1 MSHPSIT
8 RPASLALLLVLG
20 LAAPSLADEPVVV
33 VANLEIHSAFW
44 PNLHHALYGAA
55 WARRPKTGARRLMP
69 DIPVPTPPT
78 LSADERAAWDAAVE
92 YYDRDLADRDL
103 LGGMGM
109 PQIKMALGAENLAAN
124 AIVAEHRAVLER
136 IAPVYRQH
144 FWPAHDRANREW
156 IAATVE
162 RLRTIERDIV
172 SAQERMYGRPWFNAP
187 VRVDVVAIGRA
198 YTSLFPTHATVSP
211 NEGPLTGWTS
221 VEMVLHEV
229 SHELILPIQKELAS
243 AFGDR
248 WKEHGVLWHVVQFYM
263 TGLALERILAMRG
276 IEYRKFLESEGLFD
290 RAWPQYRKPLE
301 DNWAPYVRGEITRA
315 QAIERTLAA
324 LTR

>member
-1 MSHPSIT
+1 MHHTLTIRRACLT
-8 RPASLALLLVLG
+8 FLLLGVAG
-20 LAAPSLADEPVVV
+20 PSLADEPLVV
-33 VANLEIHSAFW
+33 VANLELHSAFW

-69 DIPVPTPPT
+69 DIPVIVPAT
-78 LSADERAAWDAAVE
+78 LSAEERATWDAAVE
-92 YYDRDLADRDL
+92 YYDRNLADRDL

-109 PQIKMALGAENLAAN
+109 PQIKMALGAENLAAI
-124 AIVAEHRAVLER
+124 AITADHRAVLER
-136 IAPVYRQH
+136 VAPIYRQH
-144 FWPAHDRANREW
+144 VWPLHDRANREW

-162 RLRTIERDIV
+162 RLRTIEQEIV
-172 SAQERMYGRPWFNAP
+172 SAQTRLYGRPWFTGP
-187 VRVDVVAIGRA
+187 VRVDIVAIGRA

-221 VEMVLHEV
+221 VEIVLHEV

-243 AFGDR
+243 AFGER
-248 WKEHGVLWHVVQFYM
+248 WKDHGVLWHVVQFYM
-263 TGLALERILAMRG
+263 TGLALEQILAARG
-276 IEYRKFLESEGLFD
+276 IEYRKYLESEGLFD

-301 DNWAPYVRGEITRA
+301 DSWGPYVRGEITRA

>member
-1 MSHPSIT
+1 MHRTLTTPV
-8 RPASLALLLVLG
+8 ACLALVLLLG
-20 LAAPSLADEPVVV
+20 VAGSALADEPVVV
-33 VANLEIHSAFW
+33 AANLEFHSAFW

-55 WARRPKTGARRLMP
+55 WARRPTTGARRLMP
-69 DIPVPTPPT
+69 DIPVPIPST
-78 LSADERAAWDAAVE
+78 LSVEERAIWDGAVE
-92 YYDRDLADRDL
+92 YYDHNLADRDL
-103 LGGMGM
+103 LNGMGM
-109 PQIKMALGAENLAAN
+109 AQIKIALGAENLAAT
-124 AIVAEHRAVLER
+124 AIAADHRAVLER
-136 IAPVYRQH
+136 VAPIYRQH
-144 FWPAHDRANREW
+144 IWPAHDRANRDW

-162 RLRTIERDIV
+162 RLRTIENDIV
-172 SAQERMYGRPWFNAP
+172 TAQERLYGRPWFSAP
-187 VRVDVVAIGRA
+187 VRVDIVAIGRA

-211 NEGPLTGWTS
+211 NEGPLSGWTG

-229 SHELILPIQKELAS
+229 SHELILPIQKELATV
-243 AFGDR
+243 FGER

-263 TGLALERILAMRG
+263 TGLALERILAARG